1 MSFEDLYNQYYSL
14 ILNYINK
21 KIQNYSDAED
31 LAMDTFLSIYKNF
44 DSYDSRKAN
53 YNTWIFVIVNNK
65 IKNYY
70 RDKKENY
77 DIDDNII
84 IDDDFSSQVVAAE
97 YIVEMRQTL
106 YEALKTINA
115 LQRKIIIYKFFY
127 ISSPA
132 KHNGSFLEC
141 FPHTYSFRISKETLI
156 HAHETI
162 WSKTSGNIVAVIIY
176 IIASG

>member
-106 YEALKTINA
+106 YEALKTINE

-127 ISSPA
+127 DKNATQIAEIIGIPS
-132 KHNGSFLEC
+132 GSVRVQLSRGLEKVRK
-141 FPHTYSFRISKETLI
+141 FFEKKGITWE
-156 HAHETI
+156 EE
-162 WSKTSGNIVAVIIY
+162 
-176 IIASG
+176 